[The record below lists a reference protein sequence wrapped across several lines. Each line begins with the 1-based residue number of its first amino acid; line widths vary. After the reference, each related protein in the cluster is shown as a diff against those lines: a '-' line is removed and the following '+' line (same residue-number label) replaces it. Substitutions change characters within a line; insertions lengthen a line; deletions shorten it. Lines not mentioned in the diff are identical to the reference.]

1 MYYLCIKERTITK
14 NTTKMKTIKIT
25 KADLIGRIE
34 NFPIEVVE
42 KMVEEQV
49 RQGNRA
55 DVSVFQRCAIAGADV
70 GGFDWC
76 ATKESRFFWVEV
88 ITEKNFE
95 KFFKKYPK
103 ANRKVFIIGDSEI
116 GIDIIKTLEDRG
128 GINRYGLEGKDD
140 DVIYYI
146 DPVCNII
153 KCTNIGTDTYNV
165 VSATFECIAAEEHK
179 IVVSLQ
185 KVAELLGVDVSRIAI
200 KA

>member
-1 MYYLCIKERTITK
+1 MA
-14 NTTKMKTIKIT
+14 TIKIT
-25 KADLIGRIE
+25 NADLIGRIQF
-34 NFPIEVVE
+34 FPIEVVE

-49 RQGNRA
+49 NQGNKPDA
-55 DVSVFQRCAIAGADV
+55 KVFQKNASAGKSLK
-70 GGFDWC
+70 GFSWHGTE
-76 ATKESRFFWVEV
+76 AGHSFWEKVL
-88 ITEKNFE
+88 TEFNFE
-95 KFFKKYPK
+95 LFFEVYPK
-103 ANRKVFIIGDSEI
+103 VNRKVYIIGDSEI

-128 GINRYGLEGKDD
+128 GVNRYGLEGIDD

-165 VSATFECIAAEEHK
+165 ISATFECIAAEEHK

>member
-25 KADLIGRIE
+25 TADLIGSIK
-34 NFPIEVVE
+34 NFPIEIVE

-95 KFFKKYPK
+95 KFFEKYPK
-103 ANRKVFIIGDSEI
+103 VNRKVFIIGDSEI

-140 DVIYYI
+140 GVIYYI

-165 VSATFECIAAEEHK
+165 ISATFECIAAEEHK

>member
-1 MYYLCIKERTITK
+1 
-14 NTTKMKTIKIT
+14 MKTIKIT
-25 KADLIGRIE
+25 AADLIGRIQF
-34 NFPIEVVE
+34 FPIEVVE

-49 RQGNRA
+49 RQGNKA
-55 DVSVFQRCAIAGADV
+55 DVTVFQRCAIAGADV

-76 ATKESRFFWVEV
+76 ATKDSAFFWVDV
-88 ITEKNFE
+88 INGNNFE
-95 KFFKKYPK
+95 KFFEKYPK
-103 ANRKVFIIGDSEI
+103 VDSKVFIIGDSEI

-128 GINRYGLEGKDD
+128 GVNRYGLEGKDD

-146 DPVCNII
+146 DPVCKII

-165 VSATFECIAAEEHK
+165 VTSTFKCIQAEEHK

-185 KVAELLGVDVSRIAI
+185 KIAELLGVDVSRIAI